1 MKWIKSLCFVALTLA
16 CFQANA
22 ENCGSNR
29 SKRLNAEEQLHH
41 APQASLSHSSG
52 YPWEQN
58 SDYWIKL
65 GQKHVVE
72 KVSQKLNKNRAK
84 NVVFFM
90 GDGMSVAT
98 QFATR
103 VALGGEEHQLSF
115 EKFPYAGLL
124 KTYCVDSQVGD
135 SACTG
140 TAYMCGVKANY
151 QTLGVDAQVN
161 YEDCVAGLNTAT
173 HTESITQWALNAGK
187 SVGIVTTTRVTH
199 ASPAASYAH
208 TSNRHWENDY
218 EIRRSGCDP
227 KKIKDIA
234 QQLIHGPTGS
244 RYSVILGGGRGE
256 FRDSTMAD
264 EEGGFGYRN
273 DSRDLISE
281 WLNSGTAKKKYVW
294 NRQGLMSLP
303 SDTEKVLGLF
313 EQSHMQYYLESQEK
327 GSQKSEPTLAEMTKK
342 AIEILEKNKKGFFLF
357 VEGGK
362 IDLAHHDL
370 MSRAA
375 IWETIEMHNA
385 VKLAR
390 DMLSDEDTLFVVTA
404 DHAHTMTV
412 SGYPTRGNDIFGE
425 VDREI
430 ATDGMPYMTLS
441 YANGLKSSKQYSA
454 YGRVN
459 PATSDFS
466 RWNSNF
472 PFYVPIKEE
481 ESHGGEDVTVHACGP
496 YAHLFTGTMEQSFIP
511 HLIAYAAGI
520 GHGPKSP

>member
-16 CFQANA
+16 RVQANA
-22 ENCGSNR
+22 ENLENCEESESERCKVLIG
-29 SKRLNAEEQLHH
+29 EEQLHP
-41 APQASLSHSSG
+41 APQASSSRSSG
-52 YPWEQN
+52 YPWEQS

-72 KVSQKLNKNRAK
+72 KVSKKLNKNRAK
-84 NVVFFM
+84 NVVFFL

-103 VALGGEEHQLSF
+103 VALGGEEQQLSF
-115 EKFPYAGLL
+115 EKFPFAGLS
-124 KTYCVDSQVGD
+124 KTYCVDAQVSD

-151 QTLGVDAQVN
+151 ETLGVNAQVLRAH
-161 YEDCVAGLNTAT
+161 CTAGLDPAT
-173 HTESITQWALNAGK
+173 HTESITQWALDAGK
-187 SVGIVTTTRVTH
+187 SAGIVTTTRVTH

-208 TSNRHWENDY
+208 IAYRNWENDY

-264 EEGGFGYRN
+264 EEGGSGYRN

-313 EQSHMQYYLESQEK
+313 ERSHMQYYLESQEK
-327 GSQKSEPTLAEMTKK
+327 GSQKSEPTLAEMTRK
-342 AIEILEKNKKGFFLF
+342 AIEILKKNKKGFFLF

-362 IDLAHHDL
+362 IDLAHHLL

-375 IWETIEMHNA
+375 IWETIEFSKA
-385 VKLAR
+385 IKTAR

-412 SGYPTRGNDIFGE
+412 SGYP
-425 VDREI
+425 V
-430 ATDGMPYMTLS
+430 
-441 YANGLKSSKQYSA
+441 SS
-454 YGRVN
+454 
-459 PATSDFS
+459 
-466 RWNSNF
+466 
-472 PFYVPIKEE
+472 
-481 ESHGGEDVTVHACGP
+481 
-496 YAHLFTGTMEQSFIP
+496 
-511 HLIAYAAGI
+511 
-520 GHGPKSP
+520 